1 MSTTDAKQIVET
13 ATNAVIDAVRE
24 PSWNH
29 AFVKFNNQ
37 DSVLMSMSIP
47 DDELLGLLHDNRI
60 FAFNKSQAG
69 DDASSSSNEQN
80 VILDLLTTA
89 KYRAM
94 SAMYLIFRLL
104 DNSSLLLIFILSIID
119 IDDLQKSFIPASDDI
134 ALLSTIGLE
143 VFYDVMLYTHK
154 YWILQRLSIHIGFVL
169 YIFYPLIV
177 VWKSSNGDYKPHE
190 LQNVII
196 ALSVRFSAFIFEE
209 CVDIAIDGVLNND
222 LLKLQNQ
229 SDQEVRVDP
238 ERDVEQNE
246 DQPLLEKITSL
257 FSWSKFKKFMDVS
270 NDFEMPQNVDY
281 VGSFFAWSPKS
292 VFTRDV
298 WGRNQFPFW
307 LICILCFVPFIVA
320 VILLFFIIVLCLLA
334 FSIPVTLAYVFA
346 AIRHRTCKWRIL
358 EEKVR
363 SSNFWK
369 ELTHF

>member
-1 MSTTDAKQIVET
+1 
-13 ATNAVIDAVRE
+13 
-24 PSWNH
+24 
-29 AFVKFNNQ
+29 
-37 DSVLMSMSIP
+37 
-47 DDELLGLLHDNRI
+47 
-60 FAFNKSQAG
+60 
-69 DDASSSSNEQN
+69 
-80 VILDLLTTA
+80 
-89 KYRAM
+89 
-94 SAMYLIFRLL
+94 
-104 DNSSLLLIFILSIID
+104 
-119 IDDLQKSFIPASDDI
+119 
-134 ALLSTIGLE
+134 
-143 VFYDVMLYTHK
+143 
-154 YWILQRLSIHIGFVL
+154 
-169 YIFYPLIV
+169 
-177 VWKSSNGDYKPHE
+177 
-190 LQNVII
+190 
-196 ALSVRFSAFIFEE
+196 
-209 CVDIAIDGVLNND
+209 VDIAIDGVLNND